1 MCEASLIIQVVVVRN
16 RFIINA
22 ANNSN
27 EDIKYSFNDPFRM
40 KNVIDINHL
49 DFNKQ
54 PKFLK
59 LCRTACLREH
69 SNKIANYFSSLAII
83 SILKNNLFIHRMDPK
98 ASVIKC

>member
-59 LCRTACLREH
+59 SCMDIVLGVR
-69 SNKIANYFSSLAII
+69 
-83 SILKNNLFIHRMDPK
+83 NNIN
-98 ASVIKC
+98 AS

>member
-27 EDIKYSFNDPFRM
+27 EDIKYSFNDPFHM

-59 LCRTACLREH
+59 SCRTVEELVYG
-69 SNKIANYFSSLAII
+69 NIPIKLLII
-83 SILKNNLFIHRMDPK
+83 FQVWL
-98 ASVIKC
+98 

>member
-59 LCRTACLREH
+59 LCRTVEELVYG
-69 SNKIANYFSSLAII
+69 NIPIKLLII
-83 SILKNNLFIHRMDPK
+83 FQVWL
-98 ASVIKC
+98 